1 MRGRGAGRRFPAVFA
16 ADDGQ
21 GPMTYL
27 WDFAP
32 VLARSGLLLTGLINT
47 VEIAVVSIVLGV
59 VIGLILVF
67 LRLAPRRV
75 LSCPATILIEFYRN
89 TPPIVHFFWF
99 FYALPVVA
107 NISLDPF
114 VAAVLA
120 LSTQSGAFYA
130 EVFRGGIVSIE
141 RGQWEGAKALGM
153 KQSQLMRRVIIPQAL
168 TRMFAPFVERSFELT
183 KTTALASTLAYADLM
198 YQAMLVNSETFRP
211 LEVYTTI
218 ALMYVVLLVSAS
230 ALARFA
236 EARMT
241 AYRQ

>member
-1 MRGRGAGRRFPAVFA
+1 MNY
-16 ADDGQ
+16 Q
-21 GPMTYL
+21 

-32 VLARSGLLLTGLINT
+32 VLARFSLLIDGLKNT
-47 VEIAVVSIVLGV
+47 IEIALISIALGV
-59 VIGLILVF
+59 VVGLV
-67 LRLAPRRV
+67 LALLKLSPRRG
-75 LSCPATILIEFYRN
+75 LSYPATAFVEFYRN

-99 FYALPVVA
+99 FYALPVMTS
-107 NISLDPF
+107 ISLDPF

-141 RGQWEGAKALGM
+141 RGQWEAAKALGM
-153 KQSQLMRRVIIPQAL
+153 NRSQLMRRIVLPQAL
-168 TRMFAPFVERSFELT
+168 TRMFPPFVERSFELT

-218 ALMYVVLLVSAS
+218 AVMYLLLLVSAS

-241 AYRQ
+241 AYRT